1 MLASATRLNAKLTV
15 AGGQDKHLHRPIVI
29 DDTEFGSNKR
39 WGNNT
44 SRVCKDQQPVQE
56 GTCLIGTLRVH
67 RFMLKAK
74 KSDNIRD
81 FTMFDLARTR
91 ERTVTT

>member
-1 MLASATRLNAKLTV
+1 MGGGTFEISNLSPIFNSTSAIPQNNSTSLLRARTDASLGCQL
-15 AGGQDKHLHRPIVI
+15 G
-29 DDTEFGSNKR
+29 
-39 WGNNT
+39 
-44 SRVCKDQQPVQE
+44 KDQQPVQE